1 MRMVGMHAH
10 QFLQVS
16 RVLEVK
22 DNGAQ
27 GGAIEGTVWKKQM
40 LHPPECIYHVLEA
53 LRPWK
58 VDFVTDN
65 VLRSGSG

>member
-1 MRMVGMHAH
+1 VFG
-10 QFLQVS
+10 
-16 RVLEVK
+16 VK

-40 LHPPECIYHVLEA
+40 LPPECTHHVLEA

-65 VLRSGSG
+65 VLWSGIRVRVGVSVKVRVRVWV